1 MRSRT
6 SSLSVPN
13 PYRNVG
19 VSTAVPAEQDETR
32 SRGVPTGHL
41 RSVLQPPLKDSLNIK
56 LYSSPGT

>member
-13 PYRNVG
+13 AYRNVG
-19 VSTAVPAEQDETR
+19 VSTAVLAEQDETG